1 MSLFAKLMGNSTLS
15 VAPPVAAAPAPG
27 ASTEGSGGD
36 GLTPDRIETALQAAK
51 AEGHAE
57 GEAAGASAERARTAA
72 VFASDAGKA
81 NMTMG
86 AWMLA
91 NNPTATAETIIAQ
104 LGTMPAAAA
113 AAAPAAP
120 AAVTTPLAETPKV
133 DLNGGAPGANADDG
147 APKAEDSNK
156 MWDDIQGVVATSRN
170 GVTLATGGTTLR
182 PTGH

>member
-1 MSLFAKLMGNSTLS
+1 MSLFQKLMGNSALS
-15 VAPPVAAAPAPG
+15 TAPAAVG
-27 ASTEGSGGD
+27 ASAPAASADAAGGD
-36 GLTPDRIETALQAAK
+36 ALTPERIESALQAAK
-51 AEGHAE
+51 AEGHSE
-57 GEAAGASAERARTAA
+57 GEAAGASAERARTSA

-104 LGTMPAAAA
+104 LGTMPVAVAAV
-113 AAAPAAP
+113 APAAP
-120 AAVTTPLAETPKV
+120 AAVTTPLASTPKV

-156 MWDDIQGVVATSRN
+156 MWDDIQGVGATARG